1 MERRYR
7 LVHSSRFRQVYRDG
21 RSLVHPLLV
30 LRTLD
35 NGLPYSRFGF
45 VVSKR
50 IGKAVE
56 RNRVKR
62 LMREAMRANR
72 ADVPCGLDVV
82 LIART
87 PIVYAAF
94 HEITEALERL
104 VPLLCGADSRSL
116 RVALDPAG
124 SHG

>member
-30 LRTLD
+30 LRALD

-62 LMREAMRANR
+62 LMREAMRAKR

-87 PIVYAAF
+87 PIVHVAF
-94 HEITEALERL
+94 QDIREALERL
-104 VPLLCGADSRSL
+104 VPL